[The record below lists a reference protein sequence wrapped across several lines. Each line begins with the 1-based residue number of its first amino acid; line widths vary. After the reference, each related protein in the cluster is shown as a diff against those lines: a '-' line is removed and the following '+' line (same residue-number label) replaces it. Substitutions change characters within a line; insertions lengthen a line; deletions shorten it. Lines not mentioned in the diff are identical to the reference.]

1 VLLKTDN
8 DMKESKRQRQF
19 SSLLQKELSEIF
31 QRNGSSILGT
41 TDFVTVSRV
50 HMSPDLGVAKIYLSF
65 MLSKRKEQLMDTIQ
79 YRKGEIRRLLGNR
92 IGKVARV
99 VPELNFFLDDS
110 ADYAAR
116 MDKIISE
123 LDIPPAEEE

>member
-1 VLLKTDN
+1 
-8 DMKESKRQRQF
+8 MKESKRQRQY

-31 QRNGSSILGT
+31 QRNASSLLGANE
-41 TDFVTVSRV
+41 FVTVSQV
-50 HMSPDLGVAKIYLSF
+50 QVSPDLGVAKIYLSF

-79 YRKGEIRRLLGNR
+79 YKKSEIRRLLGNR

-99 VPELNFFLDDS
+99 VPELIFFLDDS

-116 MDKIISE
+116 MDQIISN
-123 LDIPPAEEE
+123 LDIPPADEDED

>member
-1 VLLKTDN
+1 
-8 DMKESKRQRQF
+8 MKESKRQRQF

-50 HMSPDLGVAKIYLSF
+50 QMSPDLGVAKIYLSF

-123 LDIPPAEEE
+123 LDIPPAEKDDEQ